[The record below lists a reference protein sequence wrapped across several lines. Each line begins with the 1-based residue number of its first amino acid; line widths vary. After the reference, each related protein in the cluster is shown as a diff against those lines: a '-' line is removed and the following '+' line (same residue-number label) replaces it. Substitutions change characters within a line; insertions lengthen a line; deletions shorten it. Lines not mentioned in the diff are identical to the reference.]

1 MPVKPSLRHDS
12 VALAD
17 LAAGGTGFDIQ
28 QPKGDRLLDERRIW
42 MVMMKKW
49 VNLMLLV
56 CLAAS
61 LVLSV
66 ACSGDSGPGYTSGWV
81 GATPLNEALANGK
94 PTVAEFG
101 AATCVPC
108 KAMKPILEGIVA
120 EYDDMINLSFID
132 VRHNSNLTT
141 RYKIT
146 LIPTQVFFDSAGQEV
161 TRHAGYWSKEDVVAH
176 LEELGFI

>member
-1 MPVKPSLRHDS
+1 MIKIKN
-12 VALAD
+12 
-17 LAAGGTGFDIQ
+17 G
-28 QPKGDRLLDERRIW
+28 
-42 MVMMKKW
+42 M
-49 VNLMLLV
+49 NLILFI

-66 ACSGDSGPGYTSGWV
+66 ACSGDSGPGYSSGWV

-108 KAMKPILEGIVA
+108 KAMKPVLEEIVA
-120 EYDDMINLSFID
+120 EYGDRMNLSFID
-132 VRHNSNLTT
+132 VRYNSNLTT
-141 RYKIT
+141 KYKIT

-161 TRHAGYWSKEDVVAH
+161 TRHVGYWSKEEVLAH

>member
-1 MPVKPSLRHDS
+1 MIKIKN
-12 VALAD
+12 
-17 LAAGGTGFDIQ
+17 G
-28 QPKGDRLLDERRIW
+28 
-42 MVMMKKW
+42 M
-49 VNLMLLV
+49 NLILFI

-66 ACSGDSGPGYTSGWV
+66 ACSGDSGPGYSSGWV

-94 PTVAEFG
+94 PTVPEFG

-108 KAMKPILEGIVA
+108 KAMKPVLEEIVA
-120 EYDDMINLSFID
+120 EYGDRMNLSFID
-132 VRHNSNLTT
+132 VRYNSNLTT
-141 RYKIT
+141 KYKIT

-161 TRHAGYWSKEDVVAH
+161 TRHVGYWSKEEVLAH